1 MTETVRA
8 FLAIELPA
16 PVRAALAEVSERLR
30 QVRLE
35 GVMSVSPE
43 SVHITLK
50 FLGDVEHDNLVRVQ
64 DAVTSVA
71 ERCVPFTVITGRVGA
86 FPNSRGP
93 RVVWVGIECAPAA
106 LANLHE
112 QLEEALVPLGF
123 SRERR
128 GFTPHL
134 TVARIRGTVARTSGP
149 RATELASD
157 AWRGAD
163 LRVPVE
169 SILLFRSL
177 LSPRGARHIPLSR
190 IGLGGGKPPFKGEPS
205 LFDFENG

>member
-16 PVRAALAEVSERLR
+16 PVRAALAEVSEHLR

-35 GVMSVSPE
+35 GVRTVSPE
-43 SVHITLK
+43 SIHITLK
-50 FLGDVEHDNLVRVQ
+50 FLGDVEHDNVVRVQ
-64 DAVTSVA
+64 DAVASVA
-71 ERCVPFTVITGRVGA
+71 ERCVPFTVSTGRVGA
-86 FPNSRGP
+86 FPNSLGP

-123 SRERR
+123 PRERR

-134 TVARIRGTVARTSGP
+134 TVARIRGTAARTSGP

-190 IGLGGGKPPFKGEPS
+190 ISLGAGKPPFKG
-205 LFDFENG
+205 